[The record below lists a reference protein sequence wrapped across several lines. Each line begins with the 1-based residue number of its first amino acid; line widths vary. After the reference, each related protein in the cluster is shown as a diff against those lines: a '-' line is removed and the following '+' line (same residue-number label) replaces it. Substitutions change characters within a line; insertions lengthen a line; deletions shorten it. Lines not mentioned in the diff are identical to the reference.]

1 MDLSDL
7 LVSYKQVELPTY
19 YEDTSTTVQPLIP
32 ENLIARAQDVV
43 QKPDN
48 KFVGWKYPEPEVVDM
63 TQQNNF
69 VAQDN
74 LPKVKGSA
82 LFEQEMNKYM
92 AAHPQD
98 QQYRKTLTLIAKK
111 ESNFVLDIP
120 NPRSTAV
127 GWFQFVDSTRRGV
140 MPNLTKQQFRKDPQ
154 AQITAAVRLLKAC
167 RAESNRFKN
176 RRGLSQ
182 IQIDYGMWF
191 SPKELKKYLATGHS
205 NYKDAQGTSLMDV
218 FNKVK
223 NG

>member
-19 YEDTSTTVQPLIP
+19 YEDNSTTIQPLIP
-32 ENLIARAQDVV
+32 EDLVTRAQDVV

-48 KFVGWKYPEPEVVDM
+48 KFVGWKYPEPQEQEINDM
-63 TQQNNF
+63 PVQNN
-69 VAQDN
+69 
-74 LPKVKGSA
+74 LPAVKGSA

-98 QQYRKTLTLIAKK
+98 QQYRNTLTTIAKK
-111 ESNFVLDIP
+111 ESNFKQHAA
-120 NPRSTAV
+120 NSASSAV
-127 GWFQFVDSTRRGV
+127 GWFQFIDSTRRGV
-140 MPNLTKQQFRKDPQ
+140 MPNLTKQEFINSPQ
-154 AQITAAVRLLKAC
+154 AQISAAVKLLKMN
-167 RAESNRFKN
+167 RAISNQFKN

-191 SPKELKKYLATGHS
+191 SPKALRNYLDTGYS
-205 NYKDAQGTSLMDV
+205 NFRDSQGTSLINV
-218 FNKVK
+218 LNKVK

>member
-48 KFVGWKYPEPEVVDM
+48 KFIGWKYPELE
-63 TQQNNF
+63 
-69 VAQDN
+69 DN
-74 LPKVKGSA
+74 PVEISDNMPTVKGSA

-191 SPKELKKYLATGHS
+191 SPAELKKYLATGHS
-205 NYKDAQGTSLMDV
+205 TFKDAQGTSLMDI

>member
-19 YEDTSTTVQPLIP
+19 YEDTSTTAQPLIP
-32 ENLIARAQDVV
+32 ENLIARTQDVV

-48 KFVGWKYPEPEVVDM
+48 KFIGWKYPELE
-63 TQQNNF
+63 
-69 VAQDN
+69 DN
-74 LPKVKGSA
+74 PVEISDNMPTVKGSA

-98 QQYRKTLTLIAKK
+98 QQYRNTLTTIAKK
-111 ESNFVLDIP
+111 ESNFKQHAA
-120 NPRSTAV
+120 NSASSAV
-127 GWFQFVDSTRRGV
+127 GWFQFIDSTRRGV
-140 MPNLTKQQFRKDPQ
+140 MPNLTKQEFINSPQ
-154 AQITAAVRLLKAC
+154 AQISAAVKLLKMN
-167 RAESNRFKN
+167 RAISNQFKN

-191 SPKELKKYLATGHS
+191 SPKALRNYLDTGYS
-205 NYKDAQGTSLMDV
+205 NFRDSQGSSLINV
-218 FNKVK
+218 LNKVK

>member
-19 YEDTSTTVQPLIP
+19 YEDNSTTIQPLIP
-32 ENLIARAQDVV
+32 EDLVTRAQDVV

-48 KFVGWKYPEPEVVDM
+48 KFIGWKYPEPE
-63 TQQNNF
+63 
-69 VAQDN
+69 DN
-74 LPKVKGSA
+74 PVEISDNMPTVKGSA

-98 QQYRKTLTLIAKK
+98 QQYRNTLTTIAKK
-111 ESNFVLDIP
+111 ESNFKQHAA
-120 NPRSTAV
+120 NSASSAV
-127 GWFQFVDSTRRGV
+127 GWFQFIDSTRRGV
-140 MPNLTKQQFRKDPQ
+140 MPNLTKQEFINSPQ
-154 AQITAAVRLLKAC
+154 AQISAAVKLLKMN
-167 RAESNRFKN
+167 RAISNQFKN

-191 SPKELKKYLATGHS
+191 SPKALRNYLDTGYS
-205 NYKDAQGTSLMDV
+205 NFRDSQGTSLINV
-218 FNKVK
+218 LNKVK